1 MVEHNSAH
9 NWLHTEMCP
18 LFHLIFM
25 LFLSC
30 LAIVKLK
37 QAQVYIKQAATDF
50 SVSESTVLVY
60 IRHVIN
66 VHAL

>member
-1 MVEHNSAH
+1 MDE
-9 NWLHTEMCP
+9 NWDAQTYVLQT
-18 LFHLIFM
+18 LISI

-30 LAIVKLK
+30 SAIVELK

-60 IRHVIN
+60 IRRY
-66 VHAL
+66 